1 MYQPGNF
8 WEYYEKNILS
18 QISKNKLSEFR
29 SWTGAAG
36 KGNIQSFGGGNEI
49 LSRNYKRNFH
59 PFDINF
65 SIFDNNPIVRIHN
78 KIINFLIPYV
88 PILKWLILRGPEGRK
103 YFFNLVYQIQV
114 NQYKLI
120 HAMDSELLKISD
132 SEFGKPDGFKIN
144 NKFYTLQFLKNLE
157 IIYFLKKNT
166 NFDEINSVIELG
178 AGIVLLA
185 SCFLKMKKNVKY
197 IIIDIPP
204 TIFFSEYYLKNLN
217 YKVFGYRNIKN
228 LTKINITE
236 IFKNYD
242 VICIPSWKIDLLSDY
257 KLDIFINIHSFQE
270 MELDQS
276 INYLNKI
283 EKNISR
289 YIYLKNEISGH
300 FKAKRK
306 NKHGVLN
313 PTSKEDIEKIIFDKF
328 KIISSQTHDNNKIYE
343 SIYKRF

>member
-157 IIYFLKKNT
+157 IKIL
-166 NFDEINSVIELG
+166 
-178 AGIVLLA
+178 
-185 SCFLKMKKNVKY
+185 MK
-197 IIIDIPP
+197 
-204 TIFFSEYYLKNLN
+204 
-217 YKVFGYRNIKN
+217 
-228 LTKINITE
+228 LT
-236 IFKNYD
+236 
-242 VICIPSWKIDLLSDY
+242 V
-257 KLDIFINIHSFQE
+257 
-270 MELDQS
+270 
-276 INYLNKI
+276 
-283 EKNISR
+283 
-289 YIYLKNEISGH
+289 
-300 FKAKRK
+300 
-306 NKHGVLN
+306 
-313 PTSKEDIEKIIFDKF
+313 
-328 KIISSQTHDNNKIYE
+328 
-343 SIYKRF
+343 